1 MMKEEIPMPII
12 EAKNLYKEFKVYK
25 RNTGFAGTIKSLFHR
40 EFEIK
45 KAVEDVSFSIEK
57 GELVGYI
64 GPNGAG
70 KSTTIKM
77 LTGILYPT
85 SGEVFVRG
93 IVPQKNRKE
102 NAMHIGVV
110 FGQRSQLYWD
120 LPMIDAFDLYK
131 KMYKIDDI
139 TFKRNV
145 NFYTDILDMGEFINR
160 PIRQLSLG
168 QKMRAEF
175 SVALLHNPD
184 IVYLDEPTIGLD
196 VLAKKRIREFIKQIN
211 KERKIT
217 VILTTHDM
225 DDIEQICDRLI
236 LIDKGKILYDGKIDE
251 FKNNFSEESAIEF
264 IYDFK
269 DGSDDRIIFDVNG
282 IKIFN
287 VEKGKKYALF
297 NKKQYTVAQVTRILM
312 DKYDIIDFSIK
323 DPKIEDILSK
333 MYTTKSEERKVENTR

>member
-1 MMKEEIPMPII
+1 MKEKIKMAII
-12 EAKNLYKEFKVYK
+12 EAKNLCKNFKIYK
-25 RNTGFAGTIKSLFHR
+25 RNSGFLETVKSLIHR

-45 KAVEDVSFSIEK
+45 KAVENVSFSIDK

-85 SGEVFVRG
+85 SGEVSVRG
-93 IVPQKNRKE
+93 LIPQKNRKE

-131 KMYKIDDI
+131 KMYKVDDI
-139 TFKRNV
+139 TFKKNID
-145 NFYTDILDMGEFINR
+145 FYMDILDMKEFINR

-184 IVYLDEPTIGLD
+184 ILYLDEPTIGLD

-211 KERKIT
+211 KERQIT

-225 DDIEQICDRLI
+225 DDIEHICDRLI
-236 LIDKGKILYDGKIDE
+236 LIDKGRILYDGKINE
-251 FKNNFSEESAIEF
+251 FKTSFSEESVIEF
-264 IYDFK
+264 IYEQNDK
-269 DGSDDRIIFDVNG
+269 NHDKSIFEVEG
-282 IKIFN
+282 IKLFDG
-287 VEKGKKYALF
+287 EKGKKYASF
-297 NKKQYTVAQVTRILM
+297 SKKQYTSAQVTRMLM
-312 DKYDIIDFSIK
+312 DIYEIIDFSIK
-323 DPKIEDILSK
+323 DQKIEDILNK
-333 MYTTKSEERKVENTR
+333 MYTALGNEGRDS

>member
-1 MMKEEIPMPII
+1 MPII
-12 EAKNLYKEFKVYK
+12 EAKNLCKEFKVYK
-25 RNTGFAGTIKSLFHR
+25 RNSGFIDTVKSLFHR
-40 EFEIK
+40 RFEIK
-45 KAVEDVSFSIEK
+45 KAVENVSFSIDK

-85 SGEVFVRG
+85 SGKVLIRG
-93 IVPQKNRKE
+93 DIPQKNRKE

-131 KMYKIDDI
+131 KMYRIDDK

-145 NFYTDILDMGEFINR
+145 DFYTDVLDMGEFINQ

-168 QKMRAEF
+168 QKMRAEL
-175 SVALLHNPD
+175 SVAFLHNPD

-211 KERKIT
+211 QERQIT
-217 VILTTHDM
+217 IILTTHDM
-225 DDIEQICDRLI
+225 EDIERICNRLI
-236 LIDKGKILYDGKIDE
+236 LIDKGKILYDGKIDM
-251 FKNNFSEESAIEF
+251 FKNNFSEDSVIEF
-264 IYDFK
+264 TYNQNSESNNK
-269 DGSDDRIIFDVNG
+269 TIFNIDG
-282 IKIFN
+282 IKLFN
-287 VEKGKKYALF
+287 VENGKKRVSFSKRY
-297 NKKQYTVAQVTRILM
+297 YTAAQVTRMLM
-312 DKYDIIDFSIK
+312 ERYDIIDFSIN

-333 MYTTKSEERKVENTR
+333 MYTKKLEEEKVYEIHES